1 MGEKVRKCPRR
12 LPVLLLILYS
22 AALAGA
28 AFFAGRCSAP
38 QKGLGATFYAHIVSI
53 DGTSVRVE
61 GLDINDI
68 NSRRPV
74 DFDVKDDTELVWRGT
89 RIFLDSLDPGDLV
102 AVTHSGGV
110 LERSPGYLLEVYRVQ
125 LLDDKW

>member
-1 MGEKVRKCPRR
+1 MGGKVRKYPRW
-12 LPVLLLILYS
+12 LSVLLLVLYS

-38 QKGLGATFYAHIVSI
+38 QKGLGVTFYARIVSI
-53 DGTSVRVE
+53 DGTNVRVE

-68 NSRRPV
+68 NSRGPV
-74 DFDVKDDTELVWRGT
+74 DFNVTDGTDLVWRGT
-89 RIFLDSLDPGDLV
+89 RLSLDSLDPGDLV

>member
-1 MGEKVRKCPRR
+1 MGEKVRKCPRW

-68 NSRRPV
+68 NSRGPV
-74 DFDVKDDTELVWRGT
+74 EDDTELVWRGT

-102 AVTHSGGV
+102 AVTQSGGV

>member
-1 MGEKVRKCPRR
+1 M
-12 LPVLLLILYS
+12 
-22 AALAGA
+22 
-28 AFFAGRCSAP
+28 
-38 QKGLGATFYAHIVSI
+38 GATFYAHIVSI

-68 NSRRPV
+68 NSRGPV